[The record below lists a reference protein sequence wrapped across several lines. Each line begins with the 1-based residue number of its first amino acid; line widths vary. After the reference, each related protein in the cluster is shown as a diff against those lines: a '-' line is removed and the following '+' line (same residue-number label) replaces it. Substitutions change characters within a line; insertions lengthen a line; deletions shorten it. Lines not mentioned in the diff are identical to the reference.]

1 MDLTGIPAYL
11 TVMKDLWPE
20 LDNSTTTPALMERL
34 VKEGARGVSNA
45 QGFYP
50 YSPESAEDWEKT
62 FIEFSYDI
70 RKLAEKYSKRS

>member
-20 LDNSTTTPALMERL
+20 LDNTTKTPAMMERL
-34 VKEGARGVSNA
+34 VEAGARGVSNA

-50 YSPESAEDWEKT
+50 YTQESAEHWEKS

-70 RKLAEKYSKRS
+70 RKLAEKYSTHL